1 MEFMSDLR
9 SEEPIFKIAHGA
21 MVVLFS
27 LLLGLVLITN
37 PEQRT
42 VLAGGYSLYFALT
55 LFRHFYLPGTKNRTW
70 QIIFPY
76 LEGLVVYLTIGM
88 EISTSGLSIL
98 TLIVWDIALD
108 YPYPYGGVYAFAGYL
123 TYMSIYVRVMPPLPL
138 LNLLLLF
145 AIAAFQ
151 ILLYVGFAFLARSY
165 IKQSRRLRETAANL
179 QAKMVAAEEMTALK
193 ERNRIAMEIHNTVGH
208 QLTTALVQIEAAQ
221 MIFAQDPEESRRR
234 MGISK
239 EQVQM
244 GLQQLRQAV
253 HTINADRDYE
263 DFAGA
268 VAGLLEQVRT
278 HTPVTIDASLDDIQ
292 DTRLQLKKTLYH
304 MILETITNA
313 IRHGN
318 GRRIKI
324 RLERTAGRILL
335 SCHNDGALP
344 KRIQFGYGLKK
355 IEESLKELGGT
366 LSVKISEEGWFGL
379 EAQVPTIFQG
389 GDVHAEN

>member
-1 MEFMSDLR
+1 MSDLR

-42 VLAGGYSLYFALT
+42 LLAGGYSLYFALT
-55 LFRHFYLPGTKNRTW
+55 LFRHFYLPGKKNRTW
-70 QIIFPY
+70 QMIFPY

-88 EISTSGLSIL
+88 EVSTSGLSIL
-98 TLIVWDIALD
+98 TLIIWDIALD
-108 YPYPYGGVYAFAGYL
+108 YPNPYSGIYAFSGYL
-123 TYMSIYVRVMPPLPL
+123 AYMSIYVRVMPPLPL
-138 LNLLLLF
+138 LNLLLLY

-165 IKQSRRLRETAANL
+165 SMQSRRLRQTAADL
-179 QAKMVAAEEMTALK
+179 QSKMIAAEEMTALK
-193 ERNRIAMEIHNTVGH
+193 ERNRIALEIHNTVGH

-221 MIFAQDPEESRRR
+221 MIFNQDPEESKRR
-234 MGISK
+234 MVISK

-263 DFAGA
+263 DFNGA
-268 VAGLLEQVRT
+268 VGGLLEQVRT
-278 HTPVTIDASLDDIQ
+278 HTPVTIDASLDDIN
-292 DTRLQLKKTLYH
+292 DTRLQLKKALYH

-313 IRHGN
+313 IRHGK
-318 GRRIKI
+318 GRRIRI
-324 RLERTAGRILL
+324 RLERVEGQILL
-335 SCHNDGALP
+335 SCHNDGDLP
-344 KRIQFGYGLKK
+344 KGIQFGFGLNK
-355 IEESLKELGGT
+355 IEEQLKGLGGT
-366 LSVKISEEGWFGL
+366 LSVNINGEGWFGL
-379 EAQVPTIFQG
+379 EARVPIAYQG
-389 GDVHAEN
+389 GDIHAEN

>member
-1 MEFMSDLR
+1 MSDLR
-9 SEEPIFKIAHGA
+9 SEEPIFKIAHAA
-21 MVVLFS
+21 MLVLFS
-27 LLLGLVLITN
+27 LLLSLVLLTN

-42 VLAGGYSLYFALT
+42 VLAGGYSLYFVLT
-55 LFRHFYLPGTKNRTW
+55 LFRHFFLPGEKNRFW
-70 QIIFPY
+70 QMIFPY
-76 LEGLVVYLTIGM
+76 LEGLVIYLTIGM
-88 EISTSGLSIL
+88 EASISGLSIL

-108 YPYPYGGVYAFAGYL
+108 YPYTYGGFYAFAGYVA
-123 TYMSIYVRVMPPLPL
+123 YMTIYIRNMPPLPMI
-138 LNLLLLF
+138 NILLLL

-165 IKQSRRLRETAANL
+165 SMQSRRLRQTAADL
-179 QAKMVAAEEMTALK
+179 QAKMITTEEMTTLR

-221 MIFAQDPEESRRR
+221 MIFDQDPQESQRR

-244 GLQQLRQAV
+244 GLQQLRKTV
-253 HTINADRDYE
+253 SSINADQDYD

-268 VAGLLEQVRT
+268 VASLLEQVHS

-292 DTRLQLKKTLYH
+292 NARLQIKKTLYH

-313 IRHGN
+313 IRHGK

-324 RLERTAGRILL
+324 RLERAEDRILL

-344 KRIQFGYGLKK
+344 KRIQFGFGLNK
-355 IEESLKELGGT
+355 IEEQLKELGGT
-366 LSVKISEEGWFGL
+366 LSIQINEEGWFGL
-379 EAQVPTIFQG
+379 EAQIPI
-389 GDVHAEN
+389 AY

>member
-1 MEFMSDLR
+1 MDFMSDLR

-42 VLAGGYSLYFALT
+42 LLAGGYSLYFALT
-55 LFRHFYLPGTKNRTW
+55 LFRHFYLPGKKNRTW
-70 QIIFPY
+70 QMIFPY

-88 EISTSGLSIL
+88 EVSTSGLSIL
-98 TLIVWDIALD
+98 TLIIWDIALD
-108 YPYPYGGVYAFAGYL
+108 YPNPYSGIYAFSGYL
-123 TYMSIYVRVMPPLPL
+123 AYMSIYVRVMPPLPL
-138 LNLLLLF
+138 LNLLLLY

-165 IKQSRRLRETAANL
+165 SMQSRRLRQTAADL
-179 QAKMVAAEEMTALK
+179 QSKMIAAEEMTALK
-193 ERNRIAMEIHNTVGH
+193 ERNRIALEIHNTVGH

-221 MIFAQDPEESRRR
+221 MIFNQDPEESKRR
-234 MGISK
+234 MVISK

-263 DFAGA
+263 DFNGA
-268 VAGLLEQVRT
+268 VGGLLEQVRT
-278 HTPVTIDASLDDIQ
+278 HTPVTIDASLDDIN
-292 DTRLQLKKTLYH
+292 DTRLQLKKALYH

-313 IRHGN
+313 IRHGK
-318 GRRIKI
+318 GRRIRI
-324 RLERTAGRILL
+324 RLERVEGQILL
-335 SCHNDGALP
+335 SCHNDGDLP
-344 KRIQFGYGLKK
+344 KGIQFGFGLNK
-355 IEESLKELGGT
+355 IEEQLKGLGGT
-366 LSVKISEEGWFGL
+366 LSVNINGEGWFGL
-379 EAQVPTIFQG
+379 EARVPIAYQG
-389 GDVHAEN
+389 GDIHAEN